1 MTIFNRAKES
11 EQEGFRA
18 APSQPEPIRREMPPQ
33 RPIARPQA
41 QAPER
46 PVVAPRPAVAPVR
59 AAVPA
64 AAPVVPQP
72 APVAAPVAPVIE
84 AVEPVRAPVA
94 APKPA
99 VPPSPNA
106 AMLVAGAGVTLK
118 GNMQC
123 DMLRVEGS
131 IEGDVRARKLV
142 ISSGGTLMGTAE
154 IEDAEIEGVFEG
166 TLIVSGHLVVRSTG
180 RLAGKFQYGEIEI
193 ERGGAIT
200 GELQLHGQA
209 IIQ

>member
-1 MTIFNRAKES
+1 MTIFNRAKEP
-11 EQEGFRA
+11 EQEGLRSMPQQPKA
-18 APSQPEPIRREMPPQ
+18 PEPVKAAQPP
-33 RPIARPQA
+33 
-41 QAPER
+41 R
-46 PVVAPRPAVAPVR
+46 PVVRPATPPVQQRPAVVAPVR
-59 AAVPA
+59 VAVPA
-64 AAPVVPQP
+64 AATPAVSHP
-72 APVAAPVAPVIE
+72 APAAPVVEAAE
-84 AVEPVRAPVA
+84 AVTPRAPVA

-99 VPPSPNA
+99 TPPSPNA

-131 IEGDVRARKLV
+131 IEGDVKARKLV

-154 IEDAEIEGVFEG
+154 IEDAEIEGIFEG

-193 ERGGAIT
+193 ERGGAVT
-200 GELQLHGQA
+200 GEVQLHGQV
-209 IIQ
+209 

>member
-1 MTIFNRAKES
+1 MTMFTRAKEP
-11 EQEGFRA
+11 EQNGLRSTMPLREAEPVKRDA
-18 APSQPEPIRREMPPQ
+18 VASPELQ
-33 RPIARPQA
+33 
-41 QAPER
+41 R
-46 PVVAPRPAVAPVR
+46 PVVRPQTPAVPPKPAVAPARVSAPI
-59 AAVPA
+59 AAPHSAPA
-64 AAPVVPQP
+64 TPAAETAATDAAPVRT
-72 APVAAPVAPVIE
+72 PVT
-84 AVEPVRAPVA
+84 

-131 IEGDVRARKLV
+131 IEGDVKARKLM
-142 ISSGGTLMGTAE
+142 ISAGGTLMGTAE
-154 IEDAEIEGVFEG
+154 IEDAEVEGLFEG

-180 RLAGKFQYGEIEI
+180 RLTGKFQYGEIEI

-200 GELQLHGQA
+200 GEVQMHGQA
-209 IIQ
+209 IV

>member
-11 EQEGFRA
+11 EHEGFRA
-18 APSQPEPIRREMPPQ
+18 APPQPEPRREVLPP
-33 RPIARPQA
+33 RPVLRPQV

-46 PVVAPRPAVAPVR
+46 PVVAPRSAVAPVR
-59 AAVPA
+59 VAVPA
-64 AAPVVPQP
+64 AAPAAPP
-72 APVAAPVAPVIE
+72 PPSAPVVE

-94 APKPA
+94 AAKPA

-106 AMLVAGAGVTLK
+106 AMLVAGAGVSLK

-142 ISSGGTLMGTAE
+142 ISSGGVLMGTAE
-154 IEDAEIEGVFEG
+154 IEEAEVEGVFEG

-200 GELQLHGQA
+200 GEVQLHGQVVA
-209 IIQ
+209 QSGDRF

>member
-1 MTIFNRAKES
+1 MTIFNRAKEP
-11 EQEGFRA
+11 EQEGLRSMPQQPKA
-18 APSQPEPIRREMPPQ
+18 PEPLKAVQPP
-33 RPIARPQA
+33 
-41 QAPER
+41 R
-46 PVVAPRPAVAPVR
+46 PVVRPATPPVQRPAVVAPVR
-59 AAVPA
+59 VAVPA
-64 AAPVVPQP
+64 AATPAVSHP
-72 APVAAPVAPVIE
+72 APAAPVVETAE
-84 AVEPVRAPVA
+84 AAVRAPVV

-99 VPPSPNA
+99 APPSPNA

-131 IEGDVRARKLV
+131 IEGDVKARKLV

-154 IEDAEIEGVFEG
+154 IEDAEVEGIFEG

-193 ERGGAIT
+193 ERGGAVT
-200 GELQLHGQA
+200 GEVQLHGQA
-209 IIQ
+209 